1 MIVSFLSLLAAVLLV
16 AVDQLI
22 KWWATEVLQP
32 MGAMTLLPGVVELR
46 YYLNDGMAFSML
58 SGRQGLLIA
67 VTSIVLIGVLFML
80 VRRKMHPMERVAWT
94 LILGGGVGNLIDRVL
109 NGVVVDYVNVLFVDF
124 AVFNFADMCITG
136 GVILLMAWVL
146 RDSFKKEAK
155 EEKPTGTGA
164 WKNWRSQPAP
174 RTPDGWT
181 PGWPGGA
188 ARCPAAPCRV

>member
-146 RDSFKKEAK
+146 RDSFKKESK
-155 EEKPTGTGA
+155 EEKPTG
-164 WKNWRSQPAP
+164 
-174 RTPDGWT
+174 
-181 PGWPGGA
+181 
-188 ARCPAAPCRV
+188 

>member
-80 VRRKMHPMERVAWT
+80 VRRKMHPMERVAASAT
-94 LILGGGVGNLIDRVL
+94 
-109 NGVVVDYVNVLFVDF
+109 
-124 AVFNFADMCITG
+124 
-136 GVILLMAWVL
+136 
-146 RDSFKKEAK
+146 
-155 EEKPTGTGA
+155 
-164 WKNWRSQPAP
+164 
-174 RTPDGWT
+174 
-181 PGWPGGA
+181 
-188 ARCPAAPCRV
+188 

>member
-124 AVFNFADMCITG
+124 AVFNFADMC
-136 GVILLMAWVL
+136 
-146 RDSFKKEAK
+146 
-155 EEKPTGTGA
+155 KPT
-164 WKNWRSQPAP
+164 
-174 RTPDGWT
+174 
-181 PGWPGGA
+181 
-188 ARCPAAPCRV
+188 

>member
-136 GVILLMAWVL
+136 GVILLMACVL

-155 EEKPTGTGA
+155 EEKPTG
-164 WKNWRSQPAP
+164 
-174 RTPDGWT
+174 
-181 PGWPGGA
+181 
-188 ARCPAAPCRV
+188 

>member
-146 RDSFKKEAK
+146 RDSFKKEAN
-155 EEKPTGTGA
+155 EEKPTG
-164 WKNWRSQPAP
+164 
-174 RTPDGWT
+174 
-181 PGWPGGA
+181 
-188 ARCPAAPCRV
+188 